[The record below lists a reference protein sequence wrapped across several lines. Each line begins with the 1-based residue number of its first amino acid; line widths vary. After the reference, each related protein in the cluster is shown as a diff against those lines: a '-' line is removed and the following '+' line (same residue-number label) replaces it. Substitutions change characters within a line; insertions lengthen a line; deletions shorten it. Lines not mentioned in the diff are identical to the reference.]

1 MKRWETKLVLLAA
14 LRDLVPEAVLTRSK
28 MGFPVPFGSWVRGAF
43 RSTLDEYLLSP
54 RAMERNLFK
63 PGTVR
68 RIVDEHVTGARSHAD
83 RLWLLVNLEL
93 WLRMAIDGE
102 EAPPLDAPLDARM
115 DRSAVSA

>member
-1 MKRWETKLVLLAA
+1 
-14 LRDLVPEAVLTRSK
+14 
-28 MGFPVPFGSWVRGAF
+28 
-43 RSTLDEYLLSP
+43 
-54 RAMERNLFK
+54 
-63 PGTVR
+63 
-68 RIVDEHVTGARSHAD
+68 VTGARSHAD